1 MSLFRFAWRQAWA
14 ARGRTLAL
22 ATGVLVAAVAFV
34 ALIST
39 VTTSRLQVHR
49 LAASHFRPAYD
60 ILVRPPHSQTHLEAT
75 RHLIAENY
83 LSGLFGGITTA
94 QWHEI
99 LHTAGVSV
107 AAPIANVGYVLLYA
121 DVNLPV
127 PVNRDPVQLYR
138 VKVTWRTYNG
148 LAHFPGAVDYVYVNR
163 VDPFLN
169 VMPYGP
175 VQVPRGGNTLDVC
188 IHYVAS
194 EPSTPLAP
202 FDWLSCF
209 STRNPGASSLPGKPP
224 GAIVFFQFPLLV
236 TGIDPHQEALL
247 LHLPSTV
254 VADRYL
260 KEGEGLLPP
269 PAWET
274 TEHLIQ
280 DQQVPVL
287 VSTRSFLGESLTG
300 TVQRLRIPAG
310 VDVGATL
317 AASDTKAT
325 AFLQGL
331 SGVQVGMVEATPA
344 DAYRRLSAT
353 LEDPR
358 SSPGDLPGNVLGT
371 NMCWTPSPVRY
382 RVVGPAHLTAR
393 TTTNP
398 PQHLE
403 RAGLRTRLRRRPAG
417 QRRDPVPE
425 TD

>member
-260 KEGEGLLPP
+260 KEGEGLLPSTGMGDDRASDP
-269 PAWET
+269 GSAGPGPGVDPELPRRVVDRHRPASADPSRCRRGR
-274 TEHLIQ
+274 H
-280 DQQVPVL
+280 P
-287 VSTRSFLGESLTG
+287 R
-300 TVQRLRIPAG
+300 RLRHQGHCVPPGAVRRPG
-310 VDVGATL
+310 GHGRGHPGGRVPATL
-317 AASDTKAT
+317 
-325 AFLQGL
+325 G
-331 SGVQVGMVEATPA
+331 
-344 DAYRRLSAT
+344 
-353 LEDPR
+353 DPR
-358 SSPGDLPGNVLGT
+358 GPEKLSRGSSRQRAWDEHVL
-371 NMCWTPSPVRY
+371 
-382 RVVGPAHLTAR
+382 
-393 TTTNP
+393 
-398 PQHLE
+398 
-403 RAGLRTRLRRRPAG
+403 
-417 QRRDPVPE
+417 DPVPGALPGSRARAP
-425 TD
+425 DGPNHDQPPPASG